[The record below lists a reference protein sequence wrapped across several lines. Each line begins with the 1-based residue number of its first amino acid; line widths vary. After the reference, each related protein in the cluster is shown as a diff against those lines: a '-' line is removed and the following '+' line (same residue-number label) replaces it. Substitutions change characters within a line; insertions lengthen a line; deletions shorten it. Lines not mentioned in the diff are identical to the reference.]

1 MACTTFPSTGLV
13 PNVTTH
19 VVGNVTYR
27 WTGSVWEAI
36 TAPLK
41 HSQLSEL
48 SPGDGSAHHST
59 DILTDEDITLQT
71 KLNLLR
77 DFDGRKFVTNRS
89 NIPALN
95 DNSISRILTSDR
107 SELFSVQDS
116 VYGATNV
123 PDIIEMSNGKFAV
136 RSGQYKSKRL
146 GVYSTGDFGHRAGPF
161 LYKKTGVISAELLT
175 DLSRF
180 KPETNSA
187 FVPSVQY
194 LDQVAGVQGADGLT
208 WATAEKRWAEVIAK
222 NPDIVYIRGGIL
234 NGPSRITS
242 FNVSKDMAIIGV
254 GSPVIVG
261 PLQGGTWSKEG
272 GYTNVYRKT
281 TDIANTNTS
290 NIFDTSCV
298 DAYGAAGIMVKLA
311 TIEEVDVTPNSWYQ
325 DPVTFNV
332 LVHTRD
338 SRALSGVDNTLVI
351 SMVSGTNVVAT
362 FTGNYK
368 LYVENVQFWG
378 GLGSAGPGAAPLV
391 VKDNGS
397 VYSKSVFYNKNCGF
411 AAGRGS
417 FSNGLTVRGIALC
430 ISDGSFCI
438 LNERDGFNYHNGLD
452 PNGGGTGSSQSPH
465 FVEVDCFAASNGW
478 PAPAYGN
485 NQGSTSHDE
494 CHGFR
499 INSVYQGHL
508 DGGNVVDIDGTKCWM
523 VGITARRSAIVGVRL
538 STTRSASLNTG
549 EWWIDGLSVTE
560 NSGNPSYSFGDLS
573 IDGDRTIVHM
583 EDVISDKPAAVG
595 LDVVSVDSIL

>member
-1 MACTTFPSTGLV
+1 MTCTKIPSTGLV

-19 VVGNVTYR
+19 IVGDVTYK
-27 WTGSVWEAI
+27 WTGLVWEAV
-36 TAPLK
+36 TAPLR
-41 HSQLSEL
+41 HNQLSAIN
-48 SPGDGSAHHST
+48 PADGSAHDAV
-59 DILTDEDITLQT
+59 DIMTKGEITLQE
-71 KLNLLR
+71 KLDRMR
-77 DFDGRKFVTNRS
+77 DFDGRKIVTNS
-89 NIPALN
+89 QSINVIN
-95 DNSISRILTSDR
+95 DDSVSRILTSDR
-107 SELFSVQDS
+107 MELFEVKAS
-116 VYGATNV
+116 VYGATNT
-123 PDIIEMSNGKFAV
+123 PDIIEMANGKFAV

-194 LDQVAGVQGADGLT
+194 LDQVDGVKGADGLT
-208 WATAEKRWAEVIAK
+208 WSTAEKRWAEVIAK
-222 NPDIVYIRGGIL
+222 NPDIVYIRGGLL
-234 NGPSRITS
+234 NGPSRIMS
-242 FNVSKDMAIIGV
+242 FDVVKDMAIIGV
-254 GSPVIVG
+254 GSPVVVG
-261 PLQGGTWSKEG
+261 ALQGGTWSKEG

-281 TDIANTNTS
+281 TDIAKTNTS

-298 DAYGAAGIMVKLA
+298 DEYGAANVMVKLA
-311 TIEEVDVTPNSWYQ
+311 TIEEVDATPNSWYQ

-338 SRALSGVDNTLVI
+338 SRALSGVDNTLVL

-378 GLGSAGPGAAPLV
+378 GLGSASPGAAPLV
-391 VKDNGS
+391 VKDNG
-397 VYSKSVFYNKNCGF
+397 VEHSKSVFYNKNCGF

-430 ISDGSFCI
+430 ISDGSFCS
-438 LNERDGFNYHNGLD
+438 LNERDGFNYHSGLD
-452 PNGGGTGSSQSPH
+452 PNGGGTGSAQSPH

-478 PAPAYGN
+478 PEPAYGN
-485 NQGSTSHDE
+485 NQGSTSHEE

-499 INSVYQGHL
+499 INSTYQNHR
-508 DGGNVVDIDGTKCWM
+508 DGANIADIEGSRVWM
-523 VGITARRSAIVGVRL
+523 VGVTLRRSSIAGARL
-538 STTRSASLNTG
+538 STKGSASPNNA
-549 EWWIDGLSVTE
+549 EWWIDGMSVTE
-560 NSGNPSYSFGDLS
+560 NSTSPAYRFGDITL
-573 IDGDRTIVHM
+573 DGSKTICHM

-595 LDVVSVDSIL
+595 LEVISVDSIL